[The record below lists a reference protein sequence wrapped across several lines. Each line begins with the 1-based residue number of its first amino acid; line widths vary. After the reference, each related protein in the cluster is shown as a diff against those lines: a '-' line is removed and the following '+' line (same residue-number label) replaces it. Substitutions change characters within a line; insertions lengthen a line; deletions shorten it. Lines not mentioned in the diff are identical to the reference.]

1 MKVADLHS
9 SDWAG
14 VCYLTGGGSLLLS
27 QLLSVP
33 GASTTILDAQV
44 PYSYEA
50 LAQLLGNKPEQA
62 CSETTARY
70 LAMKAFMN
78 AQQLRS
84 ADLLFGLGITAS
96 LSTNRKKR
104 GAIRAFVALQTMSRS
119 QVTEVKFTDSSTREE
134 QESMLADVAYSKLCA
149 GLELAHDSFPNCKTL
164 SAHAQTAHS
173 RLYKREPI
181 ALGARTKAYFP
192 GAFNPLHAGHR
203 QMHALAQELLQCE
216 VQYELSVKNVD
227 KLPLDYFDLNQR
239 LNQFAPNE
247 VVLTNL
253 PHFFNKAK
261 HLSQNGGVSFVIGI
275 DTFAR
280 IIQPQYYNTSECL
293 DDVINF
299 FLSSGTEFL
308 VFGRKVENKFKTIND
323 LAMPDGLRQRCQQ
336 VDAAQFQCD
345 VSSSTLRSES

>member
-44 PYSYEA
+44 PYSNEA
-50 LAQLLGNKPEQA
+50 LAQLLGSKPEQA
-62 CSETTARY
+62 CSETTARN
-70 LAMKAFMN
+70 LAMKAFMS

-84 ADLLFGLGITAS
+84 TDSLFGLGITAS

-104 GAIRAFVALQTMSRS
+104 GAVRAFIALQTMSRS
-119 QVTEVKFTDSSTREE
+119 QITEVKLTDSRTREE
-134 QESMLADVAYSKLCA
+134 QETLLADVAYSKLCV
-149 GLELAHDSFPNCKTL
+149 GLELAHDSYPSCKTHT
-164 SAHAQTAHS
+164 AHAQISHS
-173 RLYKREPI
+173 RLYEREPFT
-181 ALGARTKAYFP
+181 LGARTKAYFP
-192 GAFNPLHAGHR
+192 GAFNPLHSGHR
-203 QMHALAQELLQCE
+203 RMHRLAQELLQCE

-227 KLPLDYFDLNQR
+227 KLPLDYFALNQR
-239 LNQFAPNE
+239 LNQFAPDE

-261 HLSQNGGVSFVIGI
+261 YLSTNGEISFVVGI

-280 IIQPQYYNTSECL
+280 IIKPKYYDTGEQL
-293 DDVINF
+293 DEVIQF
-299 FLSSGTEFL
+299 FITSGTKFL
-308 VFGRKVENKFKTIND
+308 VFGRTIENKFKTIND
-323 LAMPDGLRQRCQQ
+323 LSIPEGLRQRCQQ
-336 VDAAQFQCD
+336 VEAKQFQCD
-345 VSSSTLRSES
+345 VSSSTLRSET